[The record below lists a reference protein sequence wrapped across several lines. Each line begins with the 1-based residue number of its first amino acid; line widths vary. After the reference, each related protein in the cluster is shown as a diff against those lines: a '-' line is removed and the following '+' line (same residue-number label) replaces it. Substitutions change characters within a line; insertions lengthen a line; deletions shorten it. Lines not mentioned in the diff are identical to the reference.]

1 MKYLKLFESF
11 DVVMPEETKN
21 IVSEWG
27 LTMDDIEELFLE
39 FSDMGYDIQIMP
51 YSQLSMSGKSVK
63 KKELIVYIKGLSE
76 DESYSPEISG
86 MLRQIIR
93 SSNRLGLYTPSKKS
107 LRQLYPWLFY
117 TRIDSPSRVYGSRSI
132 IVKFIFNKS

>member
-11 DVVMPEETKN
+11 DVVMPEEAN
-21 IVSEWG
+21 SIVSEWG

-63 KKELIVYIKGLSE
+63 KKELIVHIKGLSE

-86 MLRQIIR
+86 MFRQIIR
-93 SSNRLGLYTPSKKS
+93 GSNRLGLYTKQVGVSKN
-107 LRQLYPWLFY
+107 LFL
-117 TRIDSPSRVYGSRSI
+117 INHEIPKNI
-132 IVKFIFNKS
+132 

>member
-11 DVVMPEETKN
+11 DVVMPEETN
-21 IVSEWG
+21 SIVSEWG

-63 KKELIVYIKGLSE
+63 KKELIVHIKGLSE

-93 SSNRLGLYTPSKKS
+93 SSNRLGLYT
-107 LRQLYPWLFY
+107 
-117 TRIDSPSRVYGSRSI
+117 IDSPGRVKYGSALSSFL
-132 IVKFIFNKS
+132 VKFIFKKS

>member
-11 DVVMPEETKN
+11 DVVMPEEAKN
-21 IVSEWG
+21 VVSEWG
-27 LTMDDIEELFLE
+27 LTTDDIEELFLE

-93 SSNRLGLYTPSKKS
+93 SSNRLGLYT
-107 LRQLYPWLFY
+107 
-117 TRIDSPSRVYGSRSI
+117 IDSPGRVKYGSDDRAF